1 MSVKIQI
8 IIAVLIICA
17 LIVIIDMIRKK
28 RLELSYALSWLLV
41 GIGVLILDIFPQL
54 IKTIS
59 EKIGIVSPVNML
71 FFFGFCFSL
80 IIIFVLTIAVSK
92 LSIKIKQLAQ
102 QIAIYE
108 KKEKG
113 SAKIPFSKY
122 YDTRQPHNLKNV
134 MGCYIL
140 IEKV

>member
-59 EKIGIVSPVNML
+59 EKIVIVSPVNML

-108 KKEKG
+108 KKEKER
-113 SAKIPFSKY
+113 
-122 YDTRQPHNLKNV
+122 RQQNEVEGK
-134 MGCYIL
+134 
-140 IEKV
+140 

>member
-41 GIGVLILDIFPQL
+41 GIGVLILDVFPQL

-80 IIIFVLTIAVSK
+80 VIIFVLTIAVSK

-108 KKEKG
+108 KKETE
-113 SAKIPFSKY
+113 S
-122 YDTRQPHNLKNV
+122 RQQNEVERK
-134 MGCYIL
+134 
-140 IEKV
+140 

>member
-41 GIGVLILDIFPQL
+41 GIGVLILDIFPQF

-108 KKEKG
+108 KKEKER
-113 SAKIPFSKY
+113 
-122 YDTRQPHNLKNV
+122 RQQNEVEGK
-134 MGCYIL
+134 
-140 IEKV
+140 

>member
-59 EKIGIVSPVNML
+59 EKICIVSPVNIL

-80 IIIFVLTIAVSK
+80 IIIFVLTIAISK

-108 KKEKG
+108 KKEKER
-113 SAKIPFSKY
+113 
-122 YDTRQPHNLKNV
+122 RQQNEVEGK
-134 MGCYIL
+134 
-140 IEKV
+140 

>member
-41 GIGVLILDIFPQL
+41 GIGELILDVFPQL

-80 IIIFVLTIAVSK
+80 VIIFVLTIAVSK

-108 KKEKG
+108 KKE
-113 SAKIPFSKY
+113 
-122 YDTRQPHNLKNV
+122 TERRQQNEVEGK
-134 MGCYIL
+134 
-140 IEKV
+140 

>member
-8 IIAVLIICA
+8 IIAVLIISA

-108 KKEKG
+108 KKEKER
-113 SAKIPFSKY
+113 
-122 YDTRQPHNLKNV
+122 RQQNEVEGK
-134 MGCYIL
+134 
-140 IEKV
+140 

>member
-41 GIGVLILDIFPQL
+41 GIGVLILDVFPQL
-54 IKTIS
+54 IKNIS

-71 FFFGFCFSL
+71 FFFGFCFSFV
-80 IIIFVLTIAVSK
+80 IIFVLTIAVSK

-108 KKEKG
+108 KKE
-113 SAKIPFSKY
+113 
-122 YDTRQPHNLKNV
+122 TERRQQNEVEGK
-134 MGCYIL
+134 
-140 IEKV
+140 

>member
-108 KKEKG
+108 KKEKER
-113 SAKIPFSKY
+113 
-122 YDTRQPHNLKNV
+122 RQQNEVERK
-134 MGCYIL
+134 
-140 IEKV
+140 

>member
-80 IIIFVLTIAVSK
+80 IIIFVLTIAISK

-108 KKEKG
+108 KKEKERIQQNEVEG
-113 SAKIPFSKY
+113 K
-122 YDTRQPHNLKNV
+122 
-134 MGCYIL
+134 
-140 IEKV
+140 